1 MGVFD
6 KVKHQAQQLTGR
18 AKEATGSATGND
30 ELRDAGKRDQT
41 EGKVK
46 ETGQDVKDKAAG
58 AVQDV
63 QDKFKGSGGGET
75 GGSAD
80 R

>member
-6 KVKHQAQQLTGR
+6 KVKHQAQQLAGR

-30 ELRDAGKRDQT
+30 SMRDAGKRDQA

-58 AVQDV
+58 AAEDV
-63 QDKFKGSGGGET
+63 RDRFRGSD
-75 GGSAD
+75 GGSAGSS
-80 R
+80 

>member
-30 ELRDAGKRDQT
+30 ELRDAGKRDQV
-41 EGKVK
+41 EGQVK
-46 ETGQDVKDKAAG
+46 EKGQDLKDKAAG
-58 AVQDV
+58 AAQDV
-63 QDKFKGSGGGET
+63 QDKLKGEGGTSGSG
-75 GGSAD
+75 D